1 MSSLM
6 EVRPT
11 KHQSAVTDIEGEGE
25 GVEEEVEGTQERAQ
39 ERAEQAV
46 IAVDND
52 SDSSDDDVVILN
64 PYVHPSSASDKKRKR
79 GMADLKRSNSMSTI
93 TTSSTS
99 SSSDGNSGK
108 SSNSRSN
115 TRGSRASSLATK
127 SAPSS
132 VTPSST
138 SSSSNKN
145 NNKNNKNKNNNNNN
159 NDNDNKKNNNSSISN
174 GSDSNSGSSSSSG
187 NSPESSDKNTTQFI
201 IPILTAHSTA
211 AHPDALKSIP
221 RPSWIV
227 GRNPEYPSLEPDFLS
242 HFSYLMYGQGRL
254 ISSRMQAVLTDIL
267 DVRKEDADAKFIIF
281 SQYPASLKEAMTA
294 LMGMNRTHLDM
305 LNGVL
310 FDCAIVDSKS
320 TPTERA
326 NNLKRFTEVGS
337 CNVCLLPIGAAAAG
351 LTLTVSRVC
360 YMLEPTHSAA
370 DEAQV

>member
-25 GVEEEVEGTQERAQ
+25 EVEEEVEDTQERAQ

-79 GMADLKRSNSMSTI
+79 GIADLKRSNSMSTI

-99 SSSDGNSGK
+99 SSSDGNSK

-145 NNKNNKNKNNNNNN
+145 NNKNNKNKNNN
-159 NDNDNKKNNNSSISN
+159 NNNSSISN